1 MTVLSKFSRTVV
13 KFELTEKILTV
24 RIQDNDVVQPV
35 VSTVR
40 V

>member
-13 KFELTEKILTV
+13 KLELTEKVLTV

-35 VSTVR
+35 VSTVL